1 MALPISTRAIPPAV
15 CVFDRLTLI
24 ATVQVEKQRKKS
36 EYEREMRQQEIDR
49 KDAQTRALKEAKE
62 ELRERRARQSRNFFV
77 QQRQMAEV
85 SEKELQYLRFFGR
98 ESGELKA
105 TREEVEHQMMVTA
118 RLLEGV
124 PSATDSEETEEEQ
137 DHFAALSSYHKSLL
151 ETGREWLLSS
161 GSMGSS
167 RKLPPVALSPR

>member
-1 MALPISTRAIPPAV
+1 MP
-15 CVFDRLTLI
+15 CVYLTDCLTPI
-24 ATVQVEKQRKKS
+24 ATDQVEKQRKKS

-49 KDAQTRALKEAKE
+49 KDAQTRDIKQRKE

-77 QQRQMAEV
+77 QQRQMADV

-105 TREEVEHQMMVTA
+105 TRKEVEHQMMVTA
-118 RLLEGV
+118 RLLEGE
-124 PSATDSEETEEEQ
+124 PSARPAATGSEEAEEEQ
-137 DHFAALSSYHKSLL
+137 DHFMALSSYHKSLL
-151 ETGREWLLSS
+151 ETGREWLHSS
-161 GSMGSS
+161 GSVASP